1 MGKREDAERRCRI
14 VRSYLG
20 TITDDRQR
28 LVCFMLMRRGSDAR
42 DICKAL
48 RITKETLEAI
58 KLQIAIDL
66 RKAGIEIG
74 GGKC

>member
-1 MGKREDAERRCRI
+1 MGKKEDAERRCRI

-28 LVCFMLMRRGSDAR
+28 LVCFMLMQRGGDAR

>member
-1 MGKREDAERRCRI
+1 MQ
-14 VRSYLG
+14 SYLG

-28 LVCFMLMRRGSDAR
+28 LVCFMLMRRGCDTR
-42 DICKAL
+42 EICRTL

>member
-1 MGKREDAERRCRI
+1 
-14 VRSYLG
+14 
-20 TITDDRQR
+20 
-28 LVCFMLMRRGSDAR
+28 MLMRRGCDAR
-42 DICKAL
+42 DICKTL

-66 RKAGIEIG
+66 RKAGLEFG

>member
-20 TITDDRQR
+20 TITDDRRR
-28 LVCFMLMRRGSDAR
+28 LVCFMLMRRGCDVR

-66 RKAGIEIG
+66 RKAGVELG

>member
-1 MGKREDAERRCRI
+1 MGKKEDAERKRRI
-14 VRSYLG
+14 VQGYLA

-28 LVCFMLMRRGSDAR
+28 LVCFMLMRRDCNVR
-42 DICKAL
+42 TICKTL
-48 RITKETLEAI
+48 HITEKTLEAI

-66 RKAGIEIG
+66 RKAGVELG

>member
-28 LVCFMLMRRGSDAR
+28 LVCFMLMRRGCDVR

>member
-14 VRSYLG
+14 VQSYLG

-28 LVCFMLMRRGSDAR
+28 LVCFMLMRRGCDTR
-42 DICKAL
+42 EICRTL

-66 RKAGIEIG
+66 RKAGLEFG